1 MHHDTLVAADMQRR
15 LKAEQT
21 KVEELTDQLDK
32 AMKEISDL
40 MKQLKM
46 LQNQRDKLLALQVA
60 VVASANQ
67 VVNQQLVLTHIVGA
81 GGSDETDFR
90 L

>member
-1 MHHDTLVAADMQRR
+1 MQRR
-15 LKAEQT
+15 LTAEQT

-60 VVASANQ
+60 VVASAN
-67 VVNQQLVLTHIVGA
+67 
-81 GGSDETDFR
+81 
-90 L
+90 